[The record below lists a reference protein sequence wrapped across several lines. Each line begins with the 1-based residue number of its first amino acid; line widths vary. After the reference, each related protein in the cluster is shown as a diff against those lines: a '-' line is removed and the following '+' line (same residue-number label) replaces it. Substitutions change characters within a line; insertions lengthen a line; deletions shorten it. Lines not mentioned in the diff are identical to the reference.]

1 MIVVSDTTPLISLL
15 KIHRIDLLHSL
26 FDEVQIPQGVF
37 NELTANQNFA
47 NEAEEIS
54 NCDFIKIKSVD
65 TRQVSLFQRTTG
77 LDLGESEAIVLTDAI
92 NADIILLDEIHA
104 RRVAETIG
112 FNIMGTIGILKT
124 AYRDG
129 YISAEEIKS
138 AVEVLRDSGRYIS
151 ETLLNNLLNTL

>member
-15 KIHRIDLLHSL
+15 KIHRIDLLHNL
-26 FDEVQIPQGVF
+26 FDEV
-37 NELTANQNFA
+37 
-47 NEAEEIS
+47 
-54 NCDFIKIKSVD
+54 
-65 TRQVSLFQRTTG
+65 
-77 LDLGESEAIVLTDAI
+77 
-92 NADIILLDEIHA
+92 HA

-138 AVEVLRDSGRYIS
+138 AVEVLRNSGRYSS
-151 ETLLNNLLNTL
+151 ETLLNNLLNSL

>member
-15 KIHRIDLLHSL
+15 KIHRIDLLNNL
-26 FDEVQIPQGVF
+26 FG
-37 NELTANQNFA
+37 
-47 NEAEEIS
+47 
-54 NCDFIKIKSVD
+54 
-65 TRQVSLFQRTTG
+65 
-77 LDLGESEAIVLTDAI
+77 
-92 NADIILLDEIHA
+92 EIHA
-104 RRVAETIG
+104 RRVAESIG

-151 ETLLNNLLNTL
+151 ETLLNNLLNSL